1 MDLCR
6 ESLDLLIEKAP
17 ELRKAGIETLEM
29 GAMKVTLAPPPSELP
44 EGLRSVLADEDEL
57 SEYDK
62 SPLDQAVTYGLPP
75 GSAIPGFPKLSQ

>member
-17 ELRKAGIETLEM
+17 ELRKAGIETLKM
-29 GAMKVTLAPPPSELP
+29 GELTVTLSPPPSELP
-44 EGLRSVLADEDEL
+44 EGMRSILEDEAEA

-62 SPLDQAVTYGLPP
+62 APLDQAVTYGLPP
-75 GSAIPGFPKLSQ
+75 GSPIPGFPNLK